1 MIVWKTLSMWVKRGI
16 LTNEVGVVKTNE
28 KF

>member
-1 MIVWKTLSMWVKRGI
+1 MIVWKTLSTWVKRGI
-16 LTNEVGVVKTNE
+16 LDNVVGVVKTNE